1 LNYGRLNQDVKL
13 NFQFTAIAELPFG
26 AGKRWAQDGIGSK
39 VLGGW
44 QLNTLLSRRGGFP
57 FTITD
62 ADGSLNAPGSSQ
74 FGDCI
79 SEPNRLGQTG
89 ANSSYYDKSAFARVP
104 NVTGQRRFG
113 TCGVNNLTGPA
124 LFNMDVGLFRKFTIS
139 ERVDIQFR
147 AEMFNATNT
156 PHFNPPNG
164 GVNSSA
170 FMQVTGIVDTGREGI
185 DERTFRFG
193 IRIGF

>member
-1 LNYGRLNQDVKL
+1 
-13 NFQFTAIAELPFG
+13 LPFG
-26 AGKRWAQDGIGSK
+26 TGKRWAQDGIGSK

-44 QLNTLLSRRGGFP
+44 QFNTLISRRGGFP

-62 ADGSLNAPGSSQ
+62 SNTSLNAPGSNQ
-74 FGDCI
+74 FGDCV
-79 SEPNRLGQTG
+79 SAPNRLGQTG
-89 ANSSYYDKSAFARVP
+89 ANSIYYDKASFARVP
-104 NVTGQRRFG
+104 NVSGQRRFG
-113 TCGVNNLTGPA
+113 TCGVNSLTGPA

-147 AEMFNATNT
+147 AEMFNMSNT

-164 GVNSSA
+164 GVNSSS

-193 IRIGF
+193 VRIGF